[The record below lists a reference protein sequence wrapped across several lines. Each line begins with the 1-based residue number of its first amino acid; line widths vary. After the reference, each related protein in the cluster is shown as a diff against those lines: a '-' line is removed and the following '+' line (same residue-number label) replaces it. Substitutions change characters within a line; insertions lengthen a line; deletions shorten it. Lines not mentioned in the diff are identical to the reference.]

1 MNYALVTGA
10 GRGIGRAIAQRLARD
25 GYTVL
30 INYRSNDTEARK
42 TIDSICQDGGQA
54 ELLKFDVTDAA
65 AVHEAI
71 TSWQAAHPENYISVL
86 VNNAG
91 IRKDNLLVFLEQ
103 EDVEQVIRTNL
114 MSFFSVTREVLPYMV
129 RKRYGRVVNIASLS
143 GLKGLPGQTNYS
155 ASKGGLIAATKALA
169 QEVARKKVTVN
180 AVAPGF
186 IQTEMLEGLDENMI
200 KQVVPMGRAGEP
212 EEVASLVSFLV
223 SEQASYITGECININ
238 GGLSS

>member
-54 ELLKFDVTDAA
+54 ELLKFDVTDTD

-71 TSWQAAHPENYISVL
+71 TSWQAAHPEDYISVL

-238 GGLSS
+238 GGLYS